1 MKKNTFKVKIGDKG
15 RFIVD
20 ESHIGCVGRRI
31 KIIPEKTDIIG
42 QDELIQ
48 RGKVIGVGPEARCKV
63 GDTIIFSTDGFDKV
77 VLGDETFYYVLD
89 TDQFIY
95 EIL

>member
-1 MKKNTFKVKIGDKG
+1 MLSKKQITAIKKTIPSNKG
-15 RFIVD
+15 CF
-20 ESHIGCVGRRI
+20 GRRI
-31 KIIPEKTDIIG
+31 KIEPHKSDILG

-48 RGKVIGVGPEARCKV
+48 QGKVIGVGPEVKYCKV

-77 VLGDETFYYVLD
+77 ELGEQKFYYVLETD
-89 TDQFIY
+89 TFIY